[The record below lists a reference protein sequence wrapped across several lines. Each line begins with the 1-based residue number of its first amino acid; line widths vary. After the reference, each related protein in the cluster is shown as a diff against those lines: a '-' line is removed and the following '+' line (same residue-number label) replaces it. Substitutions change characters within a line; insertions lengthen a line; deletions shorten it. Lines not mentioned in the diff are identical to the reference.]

1 MDFKSNQ
8 QTIKTDNRQQTTTI
22 IMPTI
27 IKNGSKSA
35 INKKTIIKKFVKK
48 SPSPSPEP
56 SSSSRSP
63 TPESD
68 KEESEEEDE
77 EEDSDNE
84 DEAADALE
92 AEAEADAQDDIA
104 FPTADLEAE
113 AEPENRKFWEI
124 KPPPE
129 YRGDMVEWKK
139 YVDDLPTEIMIKD
152 KVCEYTEDEVREMC
166 IICGADGQ
174 GGKDAYGKFYN
185 ITASAEQLKMA
196 EILDKEVVVAYN
208 SDNSDAIK
216 NKDIKQKKT
225 LKSSFNVELKFEKGF
240 FEELSTTYKNDVGE
254 KLPLEFWKSEITKW
268 AYDICNIGNARCRSG
283 YSKLSPKVGNIQ
295 GVELPYGFEKTLLGG
310 HFQTEEMLAKIAK
323 TSGKKK
329 KETKPKTV
337 KEKIKNMAKGMSKAE
352 KKKMLEMMMAEMEED
367 DEE

>member
-1 MDFKSNQ
+1 MPTTKK
-8 QTIKTDNRQQTTTI
+8 TVIKT
-22 IMPTI
+22 
-27 IKNGSKSA
+27 GSA
-35 INKKTIIKKFVKK
+35 TFALNKKAKK
-48 SPSPSPEP
+48 SKPVSDELVEDSGSDATSEAE
-56 SSSSRSP
+56 S
-63 TPESD
+63 SD

-77 EEDSDNE
+77 EEDEEEGSDNE

-104 FPTADLEAE
+104 DLEAEAEVE

-124 KPPPE
+124 RPPPE
-129 YRGDMVEWKK
+129 YRDDMVEWKK

-152 KVCEYTEDEVREMC
+152 KVCDYTEDEVREMC

-174 GGKDAYGKFYN
+174 GGKDAYGKYYK

-208 SDNSDAIK
+208 SENSDAIR

-295 GVELPYGFEKTLLGG
+295 GVELPHGFEKTLLGG
-310 HFQTEEMLAKIAK
+310 HFQTEEMLAKIAT

-329 KETKPKTV
+329 KDTKPKTV
-337 KEKIKNMAKGMSKAE
+337 KEKFATMAKGMSKAE
-352 KKKMLEMMMAEMEED
+352 KKKALMDLMAEMADED

>member
-1 MDFKSNQ
+1 MPTTKK
-8 QTIKTDNRQQTTTI
+8 TVIKT
-22 IMPTI
+22 
-27 IKNGSKSA
+27 GSA
-35 INKKTIIKKFVKK
+35 TFALNKKAKK
-48 SPSPSPEP
+48 SKPVSDELVEDSGSDATSEAE
-56 SSSSRSP
+56 S
-63 TPESD
+63 SD

-77 EEDSDNE
+77 EEGSDNE

-104 FPTADLEAE
+104 DLEAEVEVE

-124 KPPPE
+124 RPPPE
-129 YRGDMVEWKK
+129 YRDDMVEWKK

-152 KVCEYTEDEVREMC
+152 KVCDYTEDEVREMC

-174 GGKDAYGKFYN
+174 GGKDAYGKYYK

-208 SDNSDAIK
+208 SENSDAIR

-295 GVELPYGFEKTLLGG
+295 GVELPHGFEKTLLGG
-310 HFQTEEMLAKIAK
+310 HFQTEEMLAKIAT

-329 KETKPKTV
+329 KDTKPKTV
-337 KEKIKNMAKGMSKAE
+337 KEKFATMAKGMSKAE
-352 KKKMLEMMMAEMEED
+352 KKKALMDLMAEMEDED